1 MIFAL
6 RRDTA
11 GQIDCVLISSK
22 ILHKV
27 STGIRDEIIKA
38 LEEEIRTVRTIIV
51 IISKIKLP
59 EKIMNLLRK

>member
-11 GQIDCVLISSK
+11 GQIESVLISSK

-51 IISKIKLP
+51 IISKIKPP

>member
-11 GQIDCVLISSK
+11 GQIDSVLISSK

-51 IISKIKLP
+51 IISKIKPP